1 MVGRFLISGLS
12 ALGMLGVSSTISAQQ
27 PASPPPPPP
36 AADDTT
42 IEVQGDRA
50 LSPGEILRGQRALYE
65 SGLPYRTAPRFHD
78 PVCVAVVGLAGGQ
91 NDVVAERIRANIR
104 EAGVVLAEGACKPN
118 ALVSANRKPKTVIDA
133 LRARDP
139 QLFNR
144 ASDAAIRRQLD
155 AGSPVVA
162 WGETI
167 LRANDGLIFG
177 ERATSSQNPAFVV
190 PVFFGALPSRH
201 RAPLYHAKVNALVFF
216 DLDRLEDVHVN
227 QLADYAT
234 LHLLGD
240 PRDPADHAGA
250 GVPTILSLFAEGPRK
265 APPEMTSLDRAYLR
279 GLYALRSNEWGW
291 RLTASVLSSYKAPA
305 DQQESLSP
313 TRTGAPSP
321 S

>member
-1 MVGRFLISGLS
+1 MGRSFATVIGALGLAALS
-12 ALGMLGVSSTISAQQ
+12 AAATAQE
-27 PASPPPPPP
+27 AAPPL
-36 AADDTT
+36 AEGST

-50 LSPGEILRGQRALYE
+50 LNRDEILRGQRALYE
-65 SGLPYRTAPRFHD
+65 AGLAYRTAPRFHD
-78 PVCVAVVGLAGGQ
+78 PVCVAVVGLAGRQ
-91 NDVVAERIRANIR
+91 NDIVAERIRANIR
-104 EAGVVLAEGACKPN
+104 EAGVELAGAGCKPN
-118 ALVSANRKPKTVIDA
+118 ALVSANRKPKAVIDA
-133 LRARDP
+133 LRRRDP

-144 ASDAAIRRQLD
+144 ASEEAIRRQLD
-155 AGSPVVA
+155 AGSPAIA

-167 LRANDGLIFG
+167 LRANDGIIFG
-177 ERATSSQNPAFVV
+177 ERSSSSSNPAFVV

-201 RAPLYHAKVNALVFF
+201 RAPLYQAKVNALVFF

-250 GVPTILSLFAEGPRK
+250 GVPSILSLFADGPAK
-265 APPEMTSLDRAYLR
+265 APPAMTSLDRAYLR

-291 RLTASVLSSYKAPA
+291 RLSASVLAAYREPEALPGAATSPA
-305 DQQESLSP
+305 
-313 TRTGAPSP
+313 SP